1 MLVDDLKDLRKTAEL
16 RKKEQLAK
24 KRALEREKAKKAAA
38 AELAKLAKEKKLK
51 EMAEK
56 RVEERRQKE
65 FECKKRA
72 LEKDKQR
79 KLREQKAEKD
89 RKSEERDLA
98 RLQIVFLRRALK
110 GYCYAKQTPLVV
122 KRSKTLK
129 AKGFRFVTYCGKD
142 SEMNPLTHE
151 EVQRK
156 LRAQLDKLKKDSS
169 IFSQSNQL
177 VGLSQIQEQV
187 LWWTKNLNLPIP
199 YKFYRKAASDKLEY
213 FRRSAEAL
221 LAFVDRTLEVSS
233 EPEDFELKAKID
245 SISSLLGHL
254 IDEQGNFKGSVLP
267 TERQI
272 AQRVGLEALK
282 QKYALSI
289 QSSLALAKAQ
299 GEVRKIPHDLLR
311 AIRGKL
317 KTIAAHEAHKVQVDR
332 VESSLKAVAKQ
343 QFDCI
348 SWGEKPSKA
357 SSPSDSYLFVHWL
370 HSRSAQ
376 QFVQDAFS
384 YIRSRALRSNA
395 KIMINRPKRGLITIS
410 MGRNK
415 QNSAP
420 PYVTAQAL
428 STIFQLEG
436 LDVIHQRISE
446 ECEEIQLSW

>member
-38 AELAKLAKEKKLK
+38 AELEKLAKAKKLK
-51 EMAEK
+51 ELAEK

-65 FECKKRA
+65 FERKKRA

-89 RKSEERDLA
+89 RKSEERDLN

-110 GYCYAKQTPLVV
+110 GYCYSKQTPLVV
-122 KRSKTLK
+122 KRSKSLK
-129 AKGFRFVTYCGKD
+129 AKGFRFVTYCGND
-142 SEMNPLTHE
+142 SEMNPLTYE
-151 EVQRK
+151 EVQRN
-156 LRAQLDKLKKDSS
+156 LSAQLHNLKKDSS
-169 IFSQSNQL
+169 LFSQSNQL
-177 VGLSQIQEQV
+177 IGLSQIQEQV
-187 LWWTKNLNLPIP
+187 LWWIEKFNLPAP
-199 YKFYRKAASDKLEY
+199 YKFYRKSASDKLEY
-213 FRRSAEAL
+213 FKRSAKVL
-221 LAFVDRTLEVSS
+221 LAYVDTTLGASS

-254 IDEQGNFKGSVLP
+254 VDEHGNFKGSVVP
-267 TERQI
+267 TSRQI
-272 AQRVGLEALK
+272 GQRAGLEALK

-289 QSSLALAKAQ
+289 KTSLVLAKAQ
-299 GEVRKIPHDLLR
+299 GEVRKIPVDLLCALR
-311 AIRGKL
+311 DKL
-317 KTIAAHEAHKVQVDR
+317 KDIAAHEAHKVQVAR

-348 SWGEKPSKA
+348 SWGEKPSNT
-357 SSPSDSYLFVHWL
+357 SSPSESYLFVHWL

-395 KIMINRPKRGLITIS
+395 KIMMNRPKRGLITIS
-410 MGRNK
+410 MGRSK

-428 STIFQLEG
+428 SSIFQLEG

-446 ECEEIQLSW
+446 ECEEILLSW